1 MDERERID
9 SRLLSVLTFFS
20 VLRVPNIQYFV
31 FFVDKIRYNVR
42 FSSYFKN
49 RASVQEYLIPLDNFG
64 PKNNIYANSYGNTY
78 ILTLSA

>member
-49 RASVQEYLIPLDNFG
+49 RASVQEYLIPLENFAL
-64 PKNNIYANSYGNTY
+64 KITH
-78 ILTLSA
+78 LC